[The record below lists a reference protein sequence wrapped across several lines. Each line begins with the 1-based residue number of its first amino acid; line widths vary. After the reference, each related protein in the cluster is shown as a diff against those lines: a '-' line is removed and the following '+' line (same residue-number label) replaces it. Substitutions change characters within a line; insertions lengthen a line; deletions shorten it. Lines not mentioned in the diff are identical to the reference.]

1 MGIADS
7 PLKENNMANAK
18 VARVPQDLLLDGAQ
32 MVLAALVAGTVGFLK
47 RNNIP
52 VKDWVS
58 YIGER
63 FGGAWSDLYGEDVDQ
78 VMQHLLA
85 LQVLPLGVE
94 VISSEL
100 APEKATVSVT
110 PFPSPTLLA
119 KFGTTPLQ
127 LLRGFGVTQ
136 KELSSIY
143 GMHESAAEAIGL
155 RLTYELKGGKQLL
168 NLERV
173 AHNGN
178 PKERRRGRKNS
189 GQNGAQ

>member
-1 MGIADS
+1 
-7 PLKENNMANAK
+7 MAAK
-18 VARVPQDLLLDGAQ
+18 VSKVPKDLLLDGAQ

-52 VKDWVS
+52 AKDWVS

-63 FGGAWSDLYGEDVDQ
+63 FVGAWGDLYGEDVDQ

-100 APEKATVSVT
+100 APDKALVSVT
-110 PFPSPTLLA
+110 PFPSAALLE

-136 KELSSIY
+136 KEISSIY
-143 GMHESAAEAIGL
+143 GMHEQAAEAIGL
-155 RLTYELKGGKQLL
+155 VFTHQLKGGKQILS
-168 NLERV
+168 LERV

-178 PKERRRGRKNS
+178 PRERRRSRKTS
-189 GQNGAQ
+189 GHNGAH